1 MFKVYGVWNV
11 RQANLTFTMTFFLQ
25 KERKYYAVD
34 AGVYKQEDD
43 YNVSYTITEAVI
55 IVLS

>member
-1 MFKVYGVWNV
+1 MK
-11 RQANLTFTMTFFLQ
+11 RQTGQFDIYYDIFLQ

-34 AGVYKQEDD
+34 AGVYKQQDD